1 MTIKKRISGKD
12 VFQALVFVGG
22 LDPAYVLDDM
32 EPYEIDACM
41 EGIHKK
47 YIESWNQ
54 TRQLVYT
61 IAQVNSSKRI
71 DIKDMMPF
79 PWDENDSM
87 EMPEEE
93 RERLSYML
101 NEFVKLKNNGGGS
114 IRKNPVQ
121 E

>member
-1 MTIKKRISGKD
+1 M
-12 VFQALVFVGG
+12 VFVGG

-71 DIKDMMPF
+71 DIKDMMPL